1 MKYHLPLLLAFL
13 PLASADVAPGP
24 LPDPPQ
30 AAPVPLGVEP
40 APPREPAAERRA
52 DTYPKNPAIDALNYA
67 FALTLSDDTDR
78 IVGEATIDLRFLEAG
93 IEGVRLDL
101 IETRSDGTGMRVE
114 AVTGADGPLAFE
126 HRDDALHISLA
137 RPTEAGERRRLT
149 VAYEGVPATGLIIG
163 PNKHG
168 DRTFFS
174 DNWPNKARHW
184 LPTIDHPYDKATNEL
199 IVTAPAH
206 YQVISNGLLIEETD
220 LLDGTRRSHWKQS
233 VPIATWLYALGAAR
247 FAVQTVDYYDGVPI
261 QTWVYAQDRDAGF
274 HDFAVPT
281 KQAME
286 FYGDWVGPYS
296 YEKIANVQSN
306 SVGGGMEAATAIF
319 YGDASVT
326 GERDVRWRNVII
338 HEVAHHWFGNAVTEY
353 DWDDV
358 WLSEGFATYFTL
370 LFIEHQYGRDEFVER
385 LKASRVGIRAFMDV
399 NPDYRIVHDNLS
411 DMSQVTSGPGTY
423 QKGSWVLHMLRGVVG
438 DDAFWAGIQDYY
450 REFRDRNATTAD
462 FRRAMEEASGLD
474 LRTFFDQWLY
484 RGGWLEFE
492 GGWSYDADAGAIL
505 VELAQVQ
512 DERYTF
518 RMPVPIG
525 LHLPSD
531 GPSERGV
538 HGSAEPSRIEVVEVD
553 ARLHRF
559 TIPVEAEPLAVVLD
573 PDTWLLMG
581 ADFERRDPGR

>member
-1 MKYHLPLLLAFL
+1 MKHIASLLLIAEL
-13 PLASADVAPGP
+13 VAGAGAIRPHT
-24 LPDPPQ
+24 LPDAGSIAGAGPGTMPS
-30 AAPVPLGVEP
+30 
-40 APPREPAAERRA
+40 ERAA

-67 FALTLSDDTDR
+67 FALTLSDETDV
-78 IVGEATIDLRFLEAG
+78 ISGEATIDLRFLEAG
-93 IEGVRLDL
+93 IEEVRLDL
-101 IETRSDGTGMRVE
+101 IEQNPDGTGMRVHGV
-114 AVTGADGPLAFE
+114 AGAEGPLDFT
-126 HRDDALHISLA
+126 HGDDALVVSLA
-137 RPTEAGERRRLT
+137 RPTEAGERRQIT
-149 VAYEGVPATGLIIG
+149 VVYEGVPATGLIIG

-174 DNWPNKARHW
+174 DNWPNKARNW

-247 FAVQTVDYYDGVPI
+247 FAVQTVDYYNGAPI

-286 FYGDWVGPYS
+286 FYGDMVGPYS
-296 YEKIANVQSN
+296 YEKLANVQSN

-338 HEVAHHWFGNAVTEY
+338 HEVAHQWFGNAVTEY

-370 LFIEHQYGRDEFVER
+370 LFIEHQYGRDEFIER
-385 LKASRVGIRAFMDV
+385 LKVSRDRIRDFMAE

-411 DMSQVTSGPGTY
+411 DMSRVTSGPGTY

-438 DDAFWAGIQDYY
+438 EDAFWAGIQAYY
-450 REFRDRNATTAD
+450 REFQDGNATTAD

-484 RGGWLEFE
+484 RGGWLEYE
-492 GGWSYDADAGAIL
+492 GGWSYDAAAGAIHIDIR
-505 VELAQVQ
+505 QVH
-512 DERYTF
+512 DERHTF
-518 RMPVPIG
+518 RMPVEVAI
-525 LHLPSD
+525 HLPPD
-531 GPSERGV
+531 GPLEGGV
-538 HGSAEPSRIEVVEVD
+538 HGATRPPRVEVLD
-553 ARLHRF
+553 VDGRQGRF
-559 TIPVEAEPLAVVLD
+559 TIPVPAEPFDVVFD
-573 PDTWLLMG
+573 PNTWLLMD
-581 ADFERRDPGR
+581 AAFERR

>member
-1 MKYHLPLLLAFL
+1 MKYALPLLLVSSLTFGSGAGGAESA
-13 PLASADVAPGP
+13 PPASAGM
-24 LPDPPQ
+24 
-30 AAPVPLGVEP
+30 
-40 APPREPAAERRA
+40 

-67 FALTLSDDTDR
+67 FALTLSDETDM
-78 IVGEATIDLRFLEAG
+78 ISGEATIDLRFLEAG
-93 IEGVRLDL
+93 IEEVRLDL
-101 IETRSDGTGMRVE
+101 IGQNPDGTGMRVRTV
-114 AVTGADGPLAFE
+114 AGADGPLEFE
-126 HRDDALHISLA
+126 HRDDALLISLA
-137 RPTEAGERRRLT
+137 PPVEAGERRRIT
-149 VAYEGVPATGLIIG
+149 VAYEGIPATGLIIG

-174 DNWPNKARHW
+174 DNWPNKARNW
-184 LPTIDHPYDKATNEL
+184 LPTIDHPYDKATSEL

-233 VPIATWLYALGAAR
+233 VPIATWLYSLGVAR
-247 FAVQTVDYYDGVPI
+247 FAVQTVDFFRGIPI

-286 FYGDWVGPYS
+286 FYEDMVGPYS
-296 YEKIANVQSN
+296 YEKLANVQSN

-338 HEVAHHWFGNAVTEY
+338 HEVAHQWFGNSVTEY
-353 DWDDV
+353 DWDDI

-370 LFIEHQYGRDEFVER
+370 LFIEHQYGRDEFIER
-385 LKASRVGIRAFMDV
+385 LQVSRDRIRDFMAV

-411 DMSQVTSGPGTY
+411 DMGLVTSGPGTY
-423 QKGSWVLHMLRGVVG
+423 QKGSWTLHMLRGVVG
-438 DDAFWAGIQDYY
+438 EDAFWAGIQAYY
-450 REFRDRNATTAD
+450 REFRDGSATTAD

-484 RGGWLEFE
+484 RGGWLEYE
-492 GGWSYDADAGAIL
+492 GGWSYDAAAGAIH
-505 VELAQVQ
+505 VDIRQTQ

-518 RMPVPIG
+518 RMPVEIAI
-525 LHLPSD
+525 HLPPD
-531 GPSERGV
+531 GPLEGGV
-538 HGSAEPSRIEVVEVD
+538 HGATRPPRFEVIDVGGREG
-553 ARLHRF
+553 RF
-559 TIPVEAEPLAVVLD
+559 TIPVPAEPLDVVFD
-573 PDTWLLMG
+573 PNTWLLMD
-581 ADFERRDPGR
+581 AAFERR